1 MTQTLN
7 LLISPIIVIMI
18 LHNSWRSGA
27 NGVFYGVYS
36 YRAYAILTTAA
47 TPAVVLWDVV
57 GRDVATLPNTVRL
70 A

>member
-1 MTQTLN
+1 
-7 LLISPIIVIMI
+7 MI

-57 GRDVATLPNTVRL
+57 GRDVGTLPNTVRL